1 MPGKIQSGIV
11 LIKSLREVLCALFE
25 LMIEGDLH
33 HLRLIGVDLTGVSEL
48 TSLVVIDRAAAR
60 LVLLVISLAYEILG
74 EFHPVVVRSVILALF
89 RGHYALTY
97 RDAHPDYHEG
107 LRDVKQGD

>member
-1 MPGKIQSGIV
+1 
-11 LIKSLREVLCALFE
+11 
-25 LMIEGDLH
+25 MIEGGDLH

-60 LVLLVISLAYEILG
+60 LILLVISLAYEILG
-74 EFHPVVVRSVILALF
+74 EFHHVVVRSVILALF
-89 RGHYALTY
+89 CGHYALTY

-107 LRDVKQGD
+107 LRNVKEGDEDLKQLGWPPEVLINEVL

>member
-1 MPGKIQSGIV
+1 MPGKIQSGVV
-11 LIKSLREVLCALFE
+11 LVKSLREVECALFE
-25 LMIEGDLH
+25 LMIEGGYLH

-60 LVLLVISLAYEILG
+60 LILLVISLAYEILR

-97 RDAHPDYHEG
+97 RDAHPDYH
-107 LRDVKQGD
+107 